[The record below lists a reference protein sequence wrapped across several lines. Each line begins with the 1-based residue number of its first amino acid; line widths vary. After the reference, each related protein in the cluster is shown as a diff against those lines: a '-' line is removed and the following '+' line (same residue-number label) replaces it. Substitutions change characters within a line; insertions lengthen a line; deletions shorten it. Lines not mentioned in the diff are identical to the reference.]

1 MTSRTLRPKNRV
13 IAAYLAPGLL
23 IYCFIVIVPLIISL
37 IYSFFDYSGGIS
49 MKFTGLKNYQHLI
62 RDIDFWSSFKNN
74 LVIILLS
81 MVGQIGVALVI
92 TIFMMS
98 KLLKLKA
105 VHRNIIFLPV
115 VVSAI
120 VVGFLWTMI
129 YNKDFGLLNFIMKA
143 LGMESLI
150 IPWLDN
156 PKYVIISVSMPII
169 WQYIGFYLVIFLAA
183 IQSIPGEIYES
194 ADLDGAVGIKRSM
207 YITIPLMSDTIKVSV
222 MLCIAGNMKIFDH
235 IYVMTGGGPGTSSMV
250 MAQYAYI
257 NSFVMFK
264 LGYGSA
270 ISVGI
275 LVLSLSLILLS
286 RKLWGG
292 KNDEF

>member
-1 MTSRTLRPKNRV
+1 MSSKTLRPKNRV

-23 IYCFIVIVPLIISL
+23 LYSFIVIVPLIISVV
-37 IYSFFDYSGGIS
+37 YSLYNYSGGVS
-49 MKFTGLKNYQHLI
+49 MKFIGLKNYQYLI
-62 RDIDFWSSFKNN
+62 KDMDFWNSFKNN

-81 MVGQIGVALVI
+81 MVGQIGIAMVI

-98 KLLKLKA
+98 KLLRFKA
-105 VHRNIIFLPV
+105 LHRNIIFLPV

-120 VVGFLWTMI
+120 VVGFLWTII
-129 YNKDFGLLNFIMKA
+129 YNKDFGLLNFLLKSVG
-143 LGMESLI
+143 LESLI

-156 PKYVIISVSMPII
+156 PKYVIVSVSIPII

-183 IQSIPGEIYES
+183 IQSIPNEIYES
-194 ADLDGAVGIKRSM
+194 ADLDGAVGIKRSW
-207 YITIPLMSDTIKVSV
+207 YITLPLMSDTLKVAV

-292 KNDEF
+292 KNNEE

>member
-1 MTSRTLRPKNRV
+1 MASKTLRPKGRV

-23 IYCFIVIVPLIISL
+23 IYCFIVIIPLVISL
-37 IYSFFDYSGGIS
+37 IYSFYNYSGGAS
-49 MKFTGLKNYQHLI
+49 MKFIGLKNYQYLI
-62 RDIDFWSSFKNN
+62 KDMDFWNSFKNN

-81 MVGQIGVALVI
+81 MVGQVGIALVI
-92 TIFMMS
+92 TALMIS
-98 KLLKLKA
+98 KLLKFKA

-120 VVGFLWTMI
+120 VVGFLWTIM
-129 YNKDFGLLNFIMKA
+129 YNKDYGLLNFLLKSVG
-143 LGMESLI
+143 LGSLI
-150 IPWLDN
+150 KPWLDN
-156 PKYVIISVSMPII
+156 PKYVMFSVSIPII
-169 WQYIGFYLVIFLAA
+169 WQYIGFYLVIFLSAVQG
-183 IQSIPGEIYES
+183 ISPDIYES
-194 ADLDGAVGIKRSM
+194 ADLDGAVGIKRSI
-207 YITIPLMSDTIKVSV
+207 YITIPLLKDTLKVAV

-257 NSFVMFK
+257 NSFIMFK

-270 ISVGI
+270 ISIGI
-275 LVLSLSLILLS
+275 LVLSLTLILLS

-292 KNDEF
+292 KDNEA